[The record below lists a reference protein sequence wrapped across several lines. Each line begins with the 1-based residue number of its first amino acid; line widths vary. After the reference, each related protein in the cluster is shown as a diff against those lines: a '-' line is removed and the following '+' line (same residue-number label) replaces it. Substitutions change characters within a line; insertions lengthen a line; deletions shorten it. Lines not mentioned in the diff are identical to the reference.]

1 MDNKNLEKLKDKL
14 LDILSPEKGY
24 FGRIDT
30 WGQRPNKYEFIGYEL
45 DTDILPTLENLTEK
59 EIKCLVKIINYF
71 EIHANPLKKMI
82 VLKDKQSLYDFYSDW
97 AWSHFMT
104 VVMFGMLE
112 VAVKNSPSCI
122 VWKNQQ
128 KGYIDKYKSIE
139 AFLINFL
146 PENTRNDI
154 AKRYKTEN
162 NTGLNSFNDVT
173 RHLWEEIR
181 SGFVHE
187 AGINYKGMEWTTLSG
202 GIGTKEDPIK
212 IGTDVPMQDLLQMTW
227 QAILNSFRYTGQLK
241 LPKYKN

>member
-1 MDNKNLEKLKDKL
+1 MEKENLVKIKNKLIDV
-14 LDILSPEKGY
+14 LSNNNGY

-30 WGQRPNKYEFIGYEL
+30 WGQRQNKYEFIGYEL
-45 DTDILPTLENLTEK
+45 DTDIMPTLESLPEEK
-59 EIKCLVKIINYF
+59 IKCLVRIINYF

-82 VLKDKQSLYDFYSDW
+82 NYEDKKSLYEFYSDW

-112 VAVKNSPSCI
+112 VAVKNSPSCV

-139 AFLINFL
+139 AFLVKFL
-146 PENTRNDI
+146 PENTRDDI

-162 NTGLNSFNDVT
+162 NIKLNSFIDVT

-181 SGFVHE
+181 SGFIHE
-187 AGINYKGMEWTTLSG
+187 AGVHYKGMEWTTLGG

-212 IGTDVPMQDLLQMTW
+212 IETDVPMQELLQITW
-227 QAILNSFRYTGQLK
+227 QAILNSFGYKGLLK